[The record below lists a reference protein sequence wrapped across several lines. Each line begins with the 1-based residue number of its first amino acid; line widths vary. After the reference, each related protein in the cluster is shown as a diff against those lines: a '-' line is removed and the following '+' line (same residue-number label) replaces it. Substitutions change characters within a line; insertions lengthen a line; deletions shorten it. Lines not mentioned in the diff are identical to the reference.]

1 VQFFQKAAP
10 LDVSVLDP
18 AFEFL
23 NAVFHPLNRFTDF
36 GIEGNGKAVLFL
48 GGNPVVFVGVIVMLY
63 RFPAAALVVAHS
75 GFCKADVVGLVLDE
89 LATVFSPHP
98 VGTI

>member
-48 GGNPVVFVGVIVMLY
+48 GGNPVVFVGVIALSIPSC
-63 RFPAAALVVAHS
+63 RFRSRPLWILQS
-75 GFCKADVVGLVLDE
+75 
-89 LATVFSPHP
+89 
-98 VGTI
+98 